1 MSDTTL
7 SIRDAIDDAMP
18 VDENELAAA
27 PEAAAPEPS
36 PSEATPPADAQAPS
50 NEPSTAESANPEA
63 DPKQPREERLRDQLG
78 KFAKKADEGMQAGP
92 KSEPQKQAREDRAPQ
107 SWKPETRE
115 HWAAIP
121 AEVKSEIVRR
131 EREFAVAM
139 QETAEQRRFADAVMK
154 TIAPYEM
161 FIKADNSNPLQA
173 IDNLMGT
180 AAKLRTG
187 TAPELASLMSN
198 LIQQFGVGRFGQG
211 FIESLDQALVGQVPQ
226 VDPREQAIRRQ
237 LEQEIA
243 PVRQFMSELQQQK
256 QMQEQ
261 MQQQAAGSE
270 VQGFLANHEFAMD
283 VKDDMADL
291 IELASKRGREM
302 SLEEAYDRACRAH
315 PEIGKIFQ
323 KRDQASQ
330 AASRN
335 QVAQRARAA
344 SVSVGGAPTPSPSAG
359 QGGDLRSAL
368 ESAFSAQSR

>member
-7 SIRDAIDDAMP
+7 SIRDALDDAMP
-18 VDENELAAA
+18 VEDQEVAA
-27 PEAAAPEPS
+27 PEAAATEPTAT
-36 PSEATPPADAQAPS
+36 PEATSPADSSAPS
-50 NEPSTAESANPEA
+50 GQPAEAESAKPGEPEA
-63 DPKQPREERLRDQLG
+63 PRDERLRDQLG
-78 KFAKKADEGMQAGP
+78 KFAKKPEEAAMQPGP
-92 KSEPQKQAREDRAPQ
+92 KSEPQKQDRAPQ

-121 AEVKSEIVRR
+121 NEVKAEIVRR
-131 EREFAVAM
+131 EGEFTRVL
-139 QETAEQRRFADAVMK
+139 QETAEARRFSDAVMK

-161 FIKADNSNPLQA
+161 FIKAENASPLQA
-173 IDNLMGT
+173 IDNLMST
-180 AAKLRTG
+180 AARLRTG
-187 TAPELASLMSN
+187 TAPELAQLMSG
-198 LIQQFGVGRFGQG
+198 LIQQFGVGRFGPG
-211 FIESLDQALVGQVPQ
+211 FVESLDQALVGQTPQ

-243 PVRQFMSELQQQK
+243 PVRQFMTEMQQAKQQQE
-256 QMQEQ
+256 M

-315 PEIGKIFQ
+315 PEIGKIFA

-335 QVAQRARAA
+335 QVAQKARAA
-344 SVSVGGAPTPSPSAG
+344 SVSVGGAPTPGPSGSSSA
-359 QGGDLRSAL
+359 DLRSAL